1 MKEVILLTGQTLYDL
16 AIQEYGH
23 TDGIFLILED
33 NPGVVNDFAD
43 VPQPGTKV
51 LVRLNVPELSDN
63 NRAIA
68 AEFARQGKLV
78 ASGLAPTVLPEM
90 YVEDGYWV
98 HDYVNEN

>member
-1 MKEVILLTGQTLYDL
+1 MGLVKLAYGQTLYDL

-23 TDGIFLILED
+23 TDGIFLLLED

-43 VPQPGTKV
+43 VPQPGTP
-51 LVRLNVPELSDN
+51 LLIREVPVLSDD

-78 ASGLAPTVLPEM
+78 ASGLAATVLPEM
-90 YVEDGYWV
+90 YVNTNYWQEN
-98 HDYVNEN
+98 YVN

>member
-1 MKEVILLTGQTLYDL
+1 MGLVKLAYGQTLYDL

-23 TDGIFLILED
+23 TDGIFLLLED

-43 VPQPGTKV
+43 VPLAGTP
-51 LVRLNVPELSDN
+51 LLIRDVPELSDN

-78 ASGLAPTVLPEM
+78 ASGLVATVLPEM

-98 HDYVNEN
+98 DDYVN